1 MIIIICGESGCGKNA
16 IASALE
22 DQGFRQLI
30 TTTSR
35 PIRDGEV
42 NMIDY
47 NFVTKE
53 EFEKLIEEDKLIEY
67 RKYDTLV
74 GGVSDT
80 WYYGSEKENLLTH
93 GSYCIVLTPDGIK
106 HFIRYYG
113 RSNCF
118 VVYVS
123 VDAETRRERA
133 KLRGSFDQTE
143 WNRRLEADKND
154 FSEDKLGDIDLTV
167 DNSGKL
173 DSCVNLIIRK
183 FNKYYNKI
191 NGGSL

>member
-22 DQGFRQLI
+22 DRGFRQLV

-53 EFEKLIEEDKLIEY
+53 EFEDLIASDKLIEY

-74 GGVSDT
+74 GCVPDT
-80 WYYGSEKENLLTH
+80 WYYGSTKESLLLH
-93 GSYCIVLTPDGIK
+93 DNYCIILTPDGIK
-106 HFIRYYG
+106 HFVDYYG
-113 RSNCF
+113 KDYCF
-118 VVYVS
+118 IVKVN
-123 VDAETRRERA
+123 VDPEKRKQRA
-133 KLRGSFDQTE
+133 ILRGSFDETE
-143 WNRRLEADKND
+143 WNRRLLADERD
-154 FSEDKLGDIDLTV
+154 FSEDKLELVDICA

-191 NGGSL
+191 NG